1 MATFTLFDFFSLCA
15 GLSIFLYG
23 MQQGEKNL
31 RHIGGSDL
39 NKIITII
46 TKHRLSAYFA
56 GFSLTMLTQSSSATT
71 VMLVGLA
78 SAQLMTLGQSLG
90 MILGADLATT
100 FTVSLF
106 AFKFYQ
112 IAPLLIAAG
121 YLISLVAKTSKIVSS
136 GKLLFALGFVF
147 FGMHMM
153 AESVSALQSN
163 TTFNNM
169 IGASFSN
176 SWYGLLAGTLITAT
190 LHSSAATLAIVISL
204 ADAYQNSTGNSLTLV
219 QIFPI
224 VLGANLG
231 TCATALMTTIK
242 ADLEGTRVAWAHF
255 FFKFF
260 GIAIAFPLT
269 GLLAYADAHVHTGVA
284 IAIAGLHTAFNIFI
298 AIIFLPFL
306 RQFETFILYLVK
318 QDKRRL
324 SRFQTN
330 YISEKYVTVP
340 VLAISQSVKEISGM
354 SEKVNLMLEKSS
366 ELISKFDYDKSVEIN
381 QLDDEVDFLYEN
393 IVAYITGLSREELS
407 EEQVSQLYELM
418 MVTADIE
425 HVGDTVSKSIIYLIQ
440 KTETER
446 IPLSDEGQKEIA
458 DFYAMTT
465 LNFEEIMAAFL
476 LNDRNIAEAILGRKI
491 SIRNQFN
498 TLFEHHMKRLY
509 LGRKESLQT
518 TSIHKDLLEE
528 IQRINHYTF
537 RIANAI
543 IKHTGSFPKN
553 ETSNTNTTLVKP

>member
-15 GLSIFLYG
+15 GMSIFLYG

-46 TKHRLSAYFA
+46 TRHRLSAYFA

-78 SAQLMTLGQSLG
+78 SAQMMTLGQSLG

-112 IAPLLIAAG
+112 IAPLLIAVG
-121 YLISLVAKTSKIVSS
+121 YLISLISKISKVTSS

-163 TTFNNM
+163 TTFNHM
-169 IGASFSN
+169 INASFTN
-176 SWYGLLAGTLITAT
+176 NWYGLLAGALITAT

-204 ADAYQNSTGNSLTLV
+204 ADAYQSSTGNTLTLV
-219 QIFPI
+219 QLFPI

-231 TCATALMTTIK
+231 TCATALLTTIK

-255 FFKFF
+255 FFKLF
-260 GIAIAFPLT
+260 GIVVAFPLT
-269 GLLAYADAHVHTGVA
+269 GLLAYADTHIHTGVA
-284 IAIAGLHTAFNIFI
+284 IAIAGLHTSFNIFI

-306 RQFETFILYLVK
+306 RQFESFILFLVK
-318 QDKRRL
+318 QDKRRQ
-324 SRFQTN
+324 SRFQTS

-340 VLAISQSVKEISGM
+340 VLAISQSIKEISGM

-366 ELISKFDYDKSVEIN
+366 ELISKFEYDKSVEIN

-393 IVAYITGLSREELS
+393 IVTYITGLSRQELS

-418 MVTADIE
+418 MITADIE
-425 HVGDTVSKSIIYLIQ
+425 HIGDTVSKSIISLIQ

-446 IPLSDEGQKEIA
+446 IPLSVDGKKEIA

-476 LNDRNIAEAILGRKI
+476 LNDKNIAESILSRKVTM
-491 SIRNQFN
+491 RNQFN

-537 RIANAI
+537 RIATAI
-543 IKHTGSFPKN
+543 IKHTVAFPKN
-553 ETSNTNTTLVKP
+553 ESQEMTMVKT